1 MQRHV
6 RHVVR
11 NVQEKGAILVA
22 LDEAQCVLGVPGGEL
37 CLVGH
42 DSHDLLALDQWQRRI
57 ILGVGGVVRPHV
69 VGVREA
75 EILVEAVSRRE
86 ELRRIAQM
94 PFAENR
100 GRVTAC
106 LEHLCNSQFLVADAY
121 L

>member
-1 MQRHV
+1 M

-22 LDEAQCVLGVPGGEL
+22 LDEAQCALGVPRGEL
-37 CLVGH
+37 RLVGH
-42 DSHDLLALDQWQRRI
+42 EAHDLLALDQRQRRI
-57 ILGVGGVVRPHV
+57 ILRVGGMVRPHV

-75 EILVEAVSRRE
+75 EILVEAVPRRE